1 MLLSDLQNKDIIST
15 ITGNN
20 LGRIVDIE
28 IDKDGKIVNIYAEE
42 KKMIRNYFKSNDFK
56 FKFTDIIKI
65 GTDVILVKI

>member
-56 FKFTDIIKI
+56 FKYTDIIKI